1 MRPYLSLMK
10 IRYTNDLQYRAA
22 AAAGCATQ
30 LAFGLIFILVY
41 YAFYREGG
49 AEFPM
54 EMKAVASYIWLE
66 QAFLALFMGW
76 FFDREILN
84 GIQSGTVAVE
94 LCRPVN
100 LYRMWYVKTLAV
112 RFSKATLRFAPILL
126 VAALLP
132 EPIGLSLPA
141 SFGAFCLFAVTML
154 LGVLVLTSLTMLVY
168 TATFYTLSPAGIT
181 QIAMVTIEFF
191 SGQLL
196 PLPFY
201 PPVLYKI
208 CSWLP
213 FASISNVPFRIYS
226 GDLAGGAMAQA
237 IALQAFWLV
246 ALTALGSAW
255 NRRALRRVVVQG
267 G

>member
-154 LGVLVLTSLTMLVY
+154 VY

>member
-1 MRPYLSLMK
+1 MKPYLSLMK
-10 IRYTNDLQYRAA
+10 VRYINDLQYRAA

-30 LAFGLIFILVY
+30 LAWGFILILVY
-41 YAFYREGG
+41 YAFYKEGK

-54 EMKAVASYIWLE
+54 EMTAVASYIWLN

-76 FFDREILN
+76 YFDRDILG

-100 LYRMWYVKTLAV
+100 LYRMWYVKTLAA

-126 VAALLP
+126 VAVLLP
-132 EPIGLSLPA
+132 DPIGLSPPA
-141 SFGAFCLFAVTML
+141 DLGAFCLFAVTML
-154 LGVLVLTSLTMLVY
+154 LGVLVLTSLTMFVY
-168 TATFYTLSPAGIT
+168 TGTFYTLSPAGIT

-201 PPVLYKI
+201 PPTLYKI

-237 IALQAFWLV
+237 IALQVFWLV
-246 ALTALGSAW
+246 VLTALGSVW
-255 NRRALRRVVVQG
+255 NRRALRRVIVQG

>member
-10 IRYTNDLQYRAA
+10 IRYINDLQYRAA
-22 AAAGCATQ
+22 AAAGCVTQ
-30 LAFGLIFILVY
+30 LAWGFILILVY
-41 YAFYREGG
+41 YAFYREGS

-66 QAFLALFMGW
+66 QAFITLFMGW

-100 LYRMWYVKTLAV
+100 IYRMWYVKTLAV

-132 EPIGLSLPA
+132 DPIGLSLPV
-141 SFGAFCLFAVTML
+141 SFGAFCLFVLTML

-168 TATFYTLSPAGIT
+168 TATFYTLSPTGIT
-181 QIAMVTIEFF
+181 QIAMATIEFL

-196 PLPFY
+196 PLPFF
-201 PPVLYKI
+201 PPLLYKI

-213 FASISNVPFRIYS
+213 FAAISNVPFRIYS

-246 ALTALGSAW
+246 ALTLIGSVW
-255 NRRALRRVVVQG
+255 SRRALRRVVVQG

>member
-1 MRPYLSLMK
+1 MK
-10 IRYTNDLQYRAA
+10 TISIAIDGPSG
-22 AAAGCATQ
+22 AGKST
-30 LAFGLIFILVY
+30 LAKSV
-41 YAFYREGG
+41 
-49 AEFPM
+49 
-54 EMKAVASYIWLE
+54 S
-66 QAFLALFMGW
+66 
-76 FFDREILN
+76 
-84 GIQSGTVAVE
+84 
-94 LCRPVN
+94 
-100 LYRMWYVKTLAV
+100 KTLGYLYVDTGAIY
-112 RFSKATLRFAPILL
+112 RTIGYAAFSKGVAPKDGEA

-141 SFGAFCLFAVTML
+141 SFGAFCLFVVTML

-201 PPVLYKI
+201 PPTLYKI

-213 FASISNVPFRIYS
+213 FASVSNVPFRIYS
-226 GDLAGGAMAQA
+226 GDLAGGATAQA

-246 ALTALGSAW
+246 ALTVLGSVW